1 MMDVEEDVGRERELG
16 LVEKITKFGKKVLG
30 REEYEPVRSQD
41 DEGLADR
48 ARRQRETPSSI
59 YAHKTVEVNS
69 CTVTSEFLLIC
80 RTQYETSRPT
90 LLKVCPPQ
98 LSQAW

>member
-30 REEYEPVRSQD
+30 REEYEPVRGQD